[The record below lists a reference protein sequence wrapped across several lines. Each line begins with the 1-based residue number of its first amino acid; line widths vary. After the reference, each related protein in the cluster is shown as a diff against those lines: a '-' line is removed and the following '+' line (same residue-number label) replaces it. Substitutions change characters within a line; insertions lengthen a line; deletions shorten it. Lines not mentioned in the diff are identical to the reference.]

1 MTASPGRGNF
11 ATTHWSLVLAAARE
25 EDRDG
30 RLAMDSLCE
39 RYWYPLYVFVRRRG
53 YSAEDAQD
61 LTQAFFTRLLD
72 KGDVARASPARG
84 RFRSFLLASL
94 QNFLI
99 NEYDR
104 ARALKRG
111 GGVPVSSIDMTDAEE
126 RYVAEPASDVSPEDQ
141 FHRKWALTLLDRAL
155 NQIRLEYRAQ
165 RQVGALRPPRRPHDR
180 RRSQRFAPGSGCRPR
195 HDRGCGQG
203 RPAPVAEALSRHPP
217 EPDRGDRWR
226 RRARRRDRV
235 PDTSGGPSVN
245 SAVTPGASAGSIVI
259 GL

>member
-1 MTASPGRGNF
+1 MTASPGRGKF

-25 EDRDG
+25 EHRDG

-53 YSAEDAQD
+53 HSAEDAQD

-111 GGVPVSSIDMTDAEE
+111 GGVPVSSIDMTDAEQ
-126 RYVAEPASDVSPEDQ
+126 RYDAEPASDVSPDDQ

-155 NQIRLEYRAQ
+155 NQTRLEYERSGRSALFARLADLMTGPDLNDSH
-165 RQVGALRPPRRPHDR
+165 RQAAAALGMTEGAVKVAVHRMR
-180 RRSQRFAPGSGCRPR
+180 RRFRDILRSQIAETVDVEELDDEIEFLIRAVGRRSTAP
-195 HDRGCGQG
+195 
-203 RPAPVAEALSRHPP
+203 
-217 EPDRGDRWR
+217 
-226 RRARRRDRV
+226 
-235 PDTSGGPSVN
+235 
-245 SAVTPGASAGSIVI
+245 
-259 GL
+259 

>member
-1 MTASPGRGNF
+1 MAPSPGRGKF
-11 ATTHWSLVLAAARE
+11 VTTHWSLVLAAARE

-30 RLAMDSLCE
+30 CRAMESLCE

-53 YSAEDAQD
+53 YPPEDAQD

-126 RYVAEPASDVSPEDQ
+126 RYVAEPASNVSPDDQ

-155 NQIRLEYRAQ
+155 SHTRLEYERSGKSALFARLADLMTGTDPDDSH
-165 RQVGALRPPRRPHDR
+165 RQAAAALGMTEGAVKVAVHRMR
-180 RRSQRFAPGSGCRPR
+180 RRFRDILRSQIAETVDVEELDDEIEFLIRAVGRRSTAP
-195 HDRGCGQG
+195 
-203 RPAPVAEALSRHPP
+203 
-217 EPDRGDRWR
+217 
-226 RRARRRDRV
+226 
-235 PDTSGGPSVN
+235 
-245 SAVTPGASAGSIVI
+245 
-259 GL
+259 

>member
-1 MTASPGRGNF
+1 MAPSPGRGKF
-11 ATTHWSLVLAAARE
+11 VTTHWSLVLAAARE

-111 GGVPVSSIDMTDAEE
+111 GGVRVSSIDMTD
-126 RYVAEPASDVSPEDQ
+126 
-141 FHRKWALTLLDRAL
+141 
-155 NQIRLEYRAQ
+155 
-165 RQVGALRPPRRPHDR
+165 G
-180 RRSQRFAPGSGCRPR
+180 
-195 HDRGCGQG
+195 
-203 RPAPVAEALSRHPP
+203 
-217 EPDRGDRWR
+217 RWR
-226 RRARRRDRV
+226 MEASPCGSLEVRCSSRC
-235 PDTSGGPSVN
+235 TTLHTVN
-245 SAVTPGASAGSIVI
+245 
-259 GL
+259 

>member
-1 MTASPGRGNF
+1 MTASPGRGKF

-25 EDRDG
+25 EHRDG

-126 RYVAEPASDVSPEDQ
+126 RYVAEPASDVSPDDQ

-155 NQIRLEYRAQ
+155 NQTRLEYRAQ
-165 RQVGALRPPRRPHDR
+165 RQVGAVRAPRRPHDR
-180 RRSQRFAPGSGCRPR
+180 PGSQRFAPPGGCRPR
-195 HDRGCGQG
+195 HDRGRGQG
-203 RPAPVAEALSRHPP
+203 RCAPDAEALSRHPP
-217 EPDRGDRWR
+217 EPDRGDR
-226 RRARRRDRV
+226 
-235 PDTSGGPSVN
+235 
-245 SAVTPGASAGSIVI
+245 
-259 GL
+259 